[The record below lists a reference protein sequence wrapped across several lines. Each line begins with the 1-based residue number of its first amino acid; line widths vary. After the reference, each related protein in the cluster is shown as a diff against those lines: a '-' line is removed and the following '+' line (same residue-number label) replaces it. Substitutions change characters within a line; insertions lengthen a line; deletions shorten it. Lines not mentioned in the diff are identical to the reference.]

1 MSTAAA
7 PIDRPSEI
15 RTRYKIVIIAAVVG
29 ALAYLVMALLSPRF
43 EYGQDTQA
51 RPIVAVLALLAV
63 AFAAHLFGLWAAL
76 RLPEDRRLVW
86 TIVAVAVLFR
96 AILVPTAPIQ
106 ELDIY
111 RYLWDGA
118 VSTQGVSPF
127 RFAPQQVIAAL
138 KLDTSASDELPDE
151 LSGELRRVS
160 DLCHEQPPLS
170 TILSRVHYG
179 ELPTVYPP
187 VSQVVFAACA
197 WFTPADSSVAMR
209 MTVLKGVLVLFDL
222 ATLALVIALLRLT
235 GRHVGWGIA
244 YGWCPLVI
252 KEFANSGHLDSIA
265 VFLTTAAV
273 YVVVRALFPREED
286 NAPPATGP
294 PTLAILAAAV
304 LLALAVGAKLY
315 PVVLAPLFAVTVW
328 RHFGLRQVVAA
339 AVTFL
344 LLATV
349 VLLPMASRTQ
359 GLATFFG
366 RWEMNDL
373 LFMTVYENLRPQT
386 ETLPDRLPWFS
397 IVPES
402 QRDAITEPVANAFD
416 LTQRR
421 GAFFITRVL
430 TVGVWLVVALTLA
443 WRAAKTDKPTD
454 WLGTCFLTLAWFWLL
469 SPTQNP
475 WYWTW
480 ALPLVP
486 FVRGRA
492 WLALSALVLVY
503 YLRFWLRYHCETTP
517 VLGTRYPGVPFF
529 DLVVTWFEYGPWLL
543 WLTVAAALR
552 GGILKP
558 RDGHPEA

>member
-1 MSTAAA
+1 MSIAAT
-7 PIDRPSEI
+7 PIDRPSKI
-15 RTRYKIVIIAAVVG
+15 RARYQVLIIAAIVS
-29 ALAYLVMALLSPRF
+29 ALAYLGVALLSPRF
-43 EYGQDTQA
+43 EYGQDFQA
-51 RPIVAVLALLAV
+51 RPIIAVLALLAV
-63 AFAAHLFGLWAAL
+63 AFAAHLLGLWSAL
-76 RLPEDRRLVW
+76 RLPGDRRLVW
-86 TIVAVAVLFR
+86 TIVVAAVLFR
-96 AILVPTAPIQ
+96 AMLVPTAPIQ
-106 ELDIY
+106 EVDIY

-127 RFAPQQVIAAL
+127 RFTPQQVIAAL
-138 KLDTSASDELPDE
+138 ESDTPTSNELQQ
-151 LSGELRRVS
+151 VS
-160 DLCHEQPPLS
+160 DLCHEQPPLA

-197 WFTPADSSVAMR
+197 WLTPVDSSVTLR
-209 MTVLKGVLVLFDL
+209 MAVLKGALVLFDL
-222 ATLALVIALLRLT
+222 ATLTLVIALLRLT
-235 GRHVGWGIA
+235 GRHVGWSIA

-273 YVVVRALFPREED
+273 YVVVQALFPREED
-286 NAPPATGP
+286 NAPAATGP
-294 PTLAILAAAV
+294 PTLAILSAAV

-328 RHFGLRQVVAA
+328 RRFGLRQVVAA
-339 AVTFL
+339 AATFL

-359 GLATFFG
+359 GLATFLG

-373 LFMTVYENLRPQT
+373 LFMTVYENLRPQA
-386 ETLPDRLPWFS
+386 ETPADRLPWFGIMS
-397 IVPES
+397 ES
-402 QRDAITEPVANAFD
+402 RRNAITEPVADAVD
-416 LTQRR
+416 LSPRR
-421 GAFFITRVL
+421 SAFFITRVL

-443 WRAAKTDKPTD
+443 WRAAKTDEPTD
-454 WLGTCFLTLAWFWLL
+454 WLGACFLTLAWFWLL
-469 SPTQNP
+469 SPAQNP

-492 WLALSALVLVY
+492 WLALSALVLAY
-503 YLRFWLRYHCETTP
+503 HLRFWLRYHCETTP

-529 DLVVTWFEYGPWLL
+529 DFVVTWFEYGPWLL

-552 GGILKP
+552 KWF
-558 RDGHPEA
+558 RCSA